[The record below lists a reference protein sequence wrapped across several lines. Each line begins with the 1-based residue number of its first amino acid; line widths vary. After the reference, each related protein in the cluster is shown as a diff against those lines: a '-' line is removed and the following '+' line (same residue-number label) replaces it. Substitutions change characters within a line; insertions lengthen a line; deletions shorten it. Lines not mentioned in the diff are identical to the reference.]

1 MKSLTVEV
9 VGKENIFPLWLGKY
23 IIYYPT
29 EVYLFMASRD
39 INRVMLYIE
48 NYYNGNVVLS
58 SIGSSNIL

>member
-29 EVYLFMASRD
+29 KVFHLYGFSRYKQSYV
-39 INRVMLYIE
+39 IYRK
-48 NYYNGNVVLS
+48 VL
-58 SIGSSNIL
+58 